1 MNHYTI
7 LMVGWNSREWID
19 KSLQSCLTQDHPNFD
34 VIAIDAQTTDGTH
47 DYLVSQ
53 QELFDNLTVV
63 RNETRKYQ
71 TQNIYEGTQMAKEGS
86 IIVTVDFDDWLPH
99 PNVLTILDDYY
110 CFPDVW
116 MTYGSKYHTTTWK
129 YKNPVGE
136 GRYSDEIIRENKFRQ
151 DTWRASHLR
160 TFRRELCLKI
170 DPKDFIDT
178 DGEWF
183 KAAGDLTFMWP
194 MLEMSGER
202 FRYIEHGLYVYN
214 EFNENS
220 DFRKVPHEQ
229 LRIHEM
235 LRQREPYKRLDSL

>member
-1 MNHYTI
+1 MDQSIT
-7 LMVGWNSREWID
+7 
-19 KSLQSCLTQDHPNFD
+19 LQL
-34 VIAIDAQTTDGTH
+34 
-47 DYLVSQ
+47 
-53 QELFDNLTVV
+53 
-63 RNETRKYQ
+63 
-71 TQNIYEGTQMAKEGS
+71 GS
-86 IIVTVDFDDWLPH
+86 IKIQSERVDTPMKLFVKINFVKTHGEPH
-99 PNVLTILDDYY
+99 TL
-110 CFPDVW
+110 
-116 MTYGSKYHTTTWK
+116 
-129 YKNPVGE
+129 
-136 GRYSDEIIRENKFRQ
+136 
-151 DTWRASHLR
+151 
-160 TFRRELCLKI
+160 ELL